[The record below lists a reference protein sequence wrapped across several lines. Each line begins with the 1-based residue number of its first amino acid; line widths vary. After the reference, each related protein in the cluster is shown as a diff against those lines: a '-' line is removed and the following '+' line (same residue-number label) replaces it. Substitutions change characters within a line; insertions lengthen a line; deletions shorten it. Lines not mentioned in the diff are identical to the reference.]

1 MTQKKRIFSG
11 MQPTGFLTL
20 GNYLGAM
27 RNWVALQDEYDCVYS
42 VVDLHS
48 LTVRN
53 EAKDLRQRRL
63 SLLAQYIACGL
74 DPEKNILFMQS
85 HVSAHAELC
94 WILSCYTYMGE
105 LSRMTQFK
113 EKAAKQQDNINAGL
127 FTYPIL
133 MAADIL
139 LYQTDLVPVGEDQK
153 QHLEL
158 SRDIAERFN
167 GIYGNVFKVPEP
179 YIPKVGARI
188 MSLQDP
194 GSKMSK
200 SDENANSYIL
210 LLDPPE
216 TIMRKFKR
224 AVTDSEAVIR
234 YDVKNKPGVSNLMSI
249 YSSVTGKTLEQI
261 ENEFEGKG
269 YGDFKT
275 AVGEAVVETLR
286 PIQEEY
292 NKLME
297 SKDYLQDLM
306 KKGAEAAGRIAGK
319 TLSKV
324 YRKIGLA

>member
-306 KKGAEAAGRIAGK
+306 KKALRLPAGLPERPCQRFIEK
-319 TLSKV
+319 
-324 YRKIGLA
+324 